1 VGRLEVLLVVLLVG
15 LLEVRLEV
23 HWEVGLSMTLEG
35 RLACRGVVHACHRV
49 GLVLEG
55 LVLEGLGRED
65 LDLVVSGLEGLGQV
79 VFGRCSCLFSLDLP
93 V

>member
-1 VGRLEVLLVVLLVG
+1 MGRLEVLLVVLLVG

-49 GLVLEG
+49 A